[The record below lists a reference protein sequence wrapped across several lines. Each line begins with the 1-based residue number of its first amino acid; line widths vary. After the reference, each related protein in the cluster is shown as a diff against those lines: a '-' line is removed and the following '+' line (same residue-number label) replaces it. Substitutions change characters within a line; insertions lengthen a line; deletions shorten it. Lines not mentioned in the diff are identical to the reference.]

1 MSKLTQDTIRLPDL
15 FHPSGSGGDQRRD
28 ALAKARYIG
37 SSHHPV
43 DERLALTGARF
54 EPESCT
60 YTSDHVV
67 EPSAQFDE
75 MAARCNDGTH
85 AMRGG
90 GFDMHLLV

>member
-1 MSKLTQDTIRLPDL
+1 MDTDE
-15 FHPSGSGGDQRRD
+15 
-28 ALAKARYIG
+28 KARYIG

-54 EPESCT
+54 EPERCT
-60 YTSDHVV
+60 NTSDHVV
-67 EPSAQFDE
+67 EPYPGFDE